1 LAYYDYTDLFTAGL
15 ARRVM
20 EVFFR
25 FLWFCLGYI
34 LWGERWSCIDTLIV
48 STITVL
54 VLLFGLTARE
64 EEEDG
69 IKQQMKEIEPPVQ
82 HRPTVCLSLKPP
94 PTVIF
99 SNVFSTH
106 MYRHVIY
113 SHYPER
119 YSCYCRANH
128 Q

>member
-1 LAYYDYTDLFTAGL
+1 
-15 ARRVM
+15 M

-25 FLWFCLGYI
+25 VLWFCLGYI
-34 LWGERWSCIDTLIV
+34 LWGERWSCIHTLIV

-64 EEEDG
+64 EDG
-69 IKQQMKEIEPPVQ
+69 IKQQVKEIEPPVQ
-82 HRPTVCLSLKPP
+82 HQPTVSLFLKPP

-106 MYRHVIY
+106 MYGHVIY
-113 SHYPER
+113 SHYPGR
-119 YSCYCRANH
+119 YS
-128 Q
+128 